1 MATYF
6 FKLIPPRP
14 TFRETMTPEERA
26 IMNRHVAYWTA
37 RQKEGKVPAFGPVFD
52 SSGSYGIAVVAAE
65 TEAEAT
71 DLRAG
76 DPVVSTGLFREEIYP
91 MHAVVEG
98 RPALPPP
105 PAPQPVPPEKKR
117 AHAC

>member
-52 SSGSYGIAVVAAE
+52 SSGSYGIAVVAVE

-71 DLRAG
+71 DLRAAASARPSASSSREKNALMLAESIHSQAPPSRENLTG
-76 DPVVSTGLFREEIYP
+76 DAF
-91 MHAVVEG
+91 
-98 RPALPPP
+98 
-105 PAPQPVPPEKKR
+105 VPYSGNS
-117 AHAC
+117 